1 MANFRFPNITNITK
15 ETEMAFLKFKN
26 KEEVEG
32 FFDIAASI
40 YTLLAIEVADEYD
53 ITLSP
58 IENDGENVVTVDFVL
73 TGIKKHHTVRLQ
85 YDGRETGEWFL
96 WCNADA
102 DRDTACNFHQ
112 GNRLKPV
119 AANGKIYEVCKHI
132 IGVCDAFKDNISYI
146 TDDMLSVGV
155 EKPAKKEKEPFEQ
168 LKRFA
173 FKIPVLLEGDRGSG
187 KTYEAFEYAKSLNIE
202 PSFVGGHAGIESID
216 LLGCLVP
223 YAGQESKIED
233 TSVSAADFF
242 SGDYQMKVSSGHSNS
257 LIWKDGPIAEA
268 FRKAQNGEK
277 AVLIIDELL
286 RIPQRELNILLT
298 ALSPVHGKYNL
309 RTGRIL
315 EVINGVAREEVLSC
329 DTRNLFVLATTNVG
343 GQYAVDTI
351 DPALAERFIV
361 VRKDTEVDT
370 LIDILKN
377 KAEEKGF
384 HYTLAQKA
392 GLFFEK
398 MTNAKEQGLVAEA
411 PTLRTLSRAFDLA
424 DKEEDVKDYIL
435 DQKLLWVDRD
445 VYGKPV
451 KEQIELI
458 ERIIND
464 YF

>member
-1 MANFRFPNITNITK
+1 MANLN
-15 ETEMAFLKFKN
+15 FKN
-26 KEEVEG
+26 KREVEE
-32 FFDIAASI
+32 FFDTSASI
-40 YTLLAIEVADEYD
+40 YTLLAIEVANEYNMAF
-53 ITLSP
+53 SQ
-58 IENDGENVVTVDFVL
+58 IENDGENVITIDFL
-73 TGIKKHHTVRLQ
+73 LEGRNKHHTVRLQ
-85 YDGRETGEWFL
+85 YDGKESGEWFL

-102 DRDTACNFHQ
+102 DKDTACNFHQ
-112 GNRLKPV
+112 GNSLKPISV
-119 AANGKIYEVCKHI
+119 NGIIYGVCKHI
-132 IGVCDAFKDNISYI
+132 IGVCGAFKDNISYI
-146 TDDMLSVGV
+146 TDDILSEAGV
-155 EKPAKKEKEPFEQ
+155 IEKPAKPKEEPFEQ

-173 FKIPVLLEGDRGSG
+173 FKIPVLVEGDRGSG
-187 KTYEAFEYAKSLNIE
+187 KTYEAFEYAKSLDIE

-223 YAGQESKIED
+223 YAGQENKIED

-242 SGDYQMKVSSGHSNS
+242 SGDYQMKVSSNSSNS

-268 FRKAQNGEK
+268 FRKAQSGDK
-277 AVLIIDELL
+277 AILIIDELL

-315 EVINGVAREEVLSC
+315 DIKNGVAREEVLSC
-329 DTRNLFVLATTNVG
+329 DTRDLFVLATTNVG

-361 VRKDTEVDT
+361 VRKDTEVHT

-384 HYTLAQKA
+384 HFTVAQKA

-398 MTNAKEQGLVAEA
+398 MTDAKEQGLVAET

-424 DKEEDVKDYIL
+424 EKEEDVKDYIL

-451 KEQIELI
+451 QEQIELV
-458 ERIIND
+458 ERIVND

>member
-1 MANFRFPNITNITK
+1 
-15 ETEMAFLKFKN
+15 
-26 KEEVEG
+26 
-32 FFDIAASI
+32 
-40 YTLLAIEVADEYD
+40 
-53 ITLSP
+53 
-58 IENDGENVVTVDFVL
+58 
-73 TGIKKHHTVRLQ
+73 
-85 YDGRETGEWFL
+85 
-96 WCNADA
+96 
-102 DRDTACNFHQ
+102 
-112 GNRLKPV
+112 
-119 AANGKIYEVCKHI
+119 
-132 IGVCDAFKDNISYI
+132 
-146 TDDMLSVGV
+146 MLSEAGV
-155 EKPAKKEKEPFEQ
+155 IEKPAKKEKEPFEK

-173 FKIPVLLEGDRGSG
+173 FKIPVLVEGDRGSG
-187 KTYEAFEYAKSLNIE
+187 KTYEAFEYAKSLDIE

-223 YAGQESKIED
+223 YAGQENKIED

-242 SGDYQMKVSSGHSNS
+242 SGDYQMKVSSGNSNS

-268 FRKAQNGEK
+268 FRKAQSGEK
-277 AVLIIDELL
+277 AILIIDELL

-370 LIDILKN
+370 LINILKN

-384 HYTLAQKA
+384 NYTIAQKA

-398 MTNAKEQGLVAEA
+398 MTDAKEQGLVAEA

-424 DKEEDVKDYIL
+424 DSEEDVKDYIL

-451 KEQIELI
+451 KEQTELI
-458 ERIIND
+458 EKLVKT

>member
-1 MANFRFPNITNITK
+1 MELR
-15 ETEMAFLKFKN
+15 FKN
-26 KEEVEG
+26 KKEVEE

-73 TGIKKHHTVRLQ
+73 AGNNKHHTVRLQ
-85 YDGRETGEWFL
+85 YDGKETGEWFL

-102 DRDTACNFHQ
+102 DKDTACNFHQ
-112 GNRLKPV
+112 GNSLKPISV
-119 AANGKIYEVCKHI
+119 NGTIYKVCKHI
-132 IGVCDAFKDNISYI
+132 IGVCDTFKDNISYI
-146 TDDMLSVGV
+146 TDDMLSEAGV
-155 EKPAKKEKEPFEQ
+155 IEKPAKKEKEPFEQ

-173 FKIPVLLEGDRGSG
+173 FKIPVLVEGDRGSG
-187 KTYEAFEYAKSLNIE
+187 KTYEAFEYAKSLDIE

-242 SGDYQMKVSSGHSNS
+242 SGDYQMKVSSNSSNS

-268 FRKAQNGEK
+268 FRKAQSGEK

-315 EVINGVAREEVLSC
+315 EVIDGVAKEEVLSC
-329 DTRNLFVLATTNVG
+329 DTRDLFVLATTNVG

-351 DPALAERFIV
+351 DPALAERFML
-361 VRKDTEVDT
+361 VRKDTEYDRLVS
-370 LIDILKN
+370 ILRK
-377 KAEEKGF
+377 KAQEKGF
-384 HYTLAQKA
+384 NENLADKA
-392 GLFFEK
+392 GMFFNR
-398 MTNAKEQGLVAEA
+398 MLSAKEQGIVEEV

-424 DKEEDVKDYIL
+424 EKEDEVKDYIF
-435 DQKLLWVDRD
+435 DQHLLWVARD
-445 VYGKPV
+445 VYGKPDREQVDVV
-451 KEQIELI
+451 KQIMEQI
-458 ERIIND
+458 
-464 YF
+464 F

>member
-1 MANFRFPNITNITK
+1 MPNITVRRQN
-15 ETEMAFLKFKN
+15 MASLTFKS
-26 KEEVEG
+26 KKEVEA
-32 FFDIAASI
+32 FFETTSQISTATSA
-40 YTLLAIEVADEYD
+40 TVKKEYD
-53 ITLSP
+53 IILSS
-58 IENDGENVVTVDFVL
+58 IENNGDNIVTVDFVL
-73 TGIKKHHTVRLQ
+73 TGRNKHHTVRLQ
-85 YDGRETGEWFL
+85 YDGKETGEWFL

-102 DRDTACNFHQ
+102 DKDTACNFHQ
-112 GNRLKPV
+112 GNSLRPV
-119 AANGKIYEVCKHI
+119 ACNGNIYEVCKHI
-132 IGVCDAFKDNISYI
+132 IGVCDAYKDSISYI
-146 TDDMLSVGV
+146 TDDMLSEAGV
-155 EKPAKKEKEPFEQ
+155 IEKPAKKDKEPFEQ

-173 FKIPVLLEGDRGSG
+173 FKIPVLIEGDRGSG
-187 KTYEAFEYAKSLNIE
+187 KTYEAFEYAKSLDIE

-223 YAGQESKIED
+223 YAGQENKIED

-242 SGDYQMKVSSGHSNS
+242 SGDYQMNISSNNSNS

-268 FRKAQNGEK
+268 FRKAQNGK
-277 AVLIIDELL
+277 KSILIIDELL

-315 EVINGVAREEVLSC
+315 EVIDGIAREEVLSC

-370 LIDILKN
+370 LIYILKN

-384 HYTLAQKA
+384 NYTIAQKA
-392 GLFFEK
+392 GLFFKK
-398 MTNAKEQGLVAEA
+398 MTNAREQGLVAEI

-424 DKEEDVKDYIL
+424 EQEDEVKDYIL
-435 DQKLLWVDRD
+435 AQKLLWVDRD

-451 KEQIELI
+451 KEQIELV
-458 ERIIND
+458 ERIVND

>member
-1 MANFRFPNITNITK
+1 MANLR
-15 ETEMAFLKFKN
+15 FKN
-26 KEEVEG
+26 KKEVED
-32 FFDIAASI
+32 FFDVAASI
-40 YTLLAIEVADEYD
+40 YTLLAIEVANDYNMAF
-53 ITLSP
+53 SQ
-58 IENDGENVVTVDFVL
+58 IENDGENVITIDFL
-73 TGIKKHHTVRLQ
+73 LEGKNKHHTVRLQ
-85 YDGRETGEWFL
+85 YDGKESGEWFL

-102 DRDTACNFHQ
+102 DKDTACNFHQ
-112 GNRLKPV
+112 GNSLKPIS
-119 AANGKIYEVCKHI
+119 ANGTIYAVCKHI
-132 IGVCDAFKDNISYI
+132 IGVCGAFKDNISYI
-146 TDDMLSVGV
+146 TDDMLSEAGV
-155 EKPAKKEKEPFEQ
+155 IEKPAKKESEPFEQ

-173 FKIPVLLEGDRGSG
+173 FKIPVLVEGDRGSG
-187 KTYEAFEYAKSLNIE
+187 KTYEAFEYAKSLDIE

-242 SGDYQMKVSSGHSNS
+242 SGDYQMKVSSNSSNS

-277 AVLIIDELL
+277 AILIIDELL

-329 DTRNLFVLATTNVG
+329 DTRKLFVLATTNVG

-377 KAEEKGF
+377 IAEEKGF
-384 HYTLAQKA
+384 HFTVAQKA

-424 DKEEDVKDYIL
+424 EQEEDVKDYIL

-451 KEQIELI
+451 KEQTEMIEKI
-458 ERIIND
+458 VKT

>member
-1 MANFRFPNITNITK
+1 MANLR
-15 ETEMAFLKFKN
+15 FKN
-26 KEEVEG
+26 KREVED

-40 YTLLAIEVADEYD
+40 YTLLAIEVANEYN
-53 ITLSP
+53 IILSS
-58 IENDGENVVTVDFVL
+58 IENDCDNVITVDFVL
-73 TGIKKHHTVRLQ
+73 EGKNKHHTVRLQ
-85 YDGRETGEWFL
+85 YDGKETEEWSM

-102 DRDTACNFHQ
+102 DKDTACNFHQ
-112 GNRLKPV
+112 GNSLKPISV
-119 AANGKIYEVCKHI
+119 NGTIYEVCKHI
-132 IGVCDAFKDNISYI
+132 IGVCGAFADNISYI
-146 TDDMLSVGV
+146 TDDMLSEAGV
-155 EKPAKKEKEPFEQ
+155 IEKPAKKEKEEPFEQ

-173 FKIPVLLEGDRGSG
+173 FKIPVLVEGDRGSG
-187 KTYEAFEYAKSLNIE
+187 KTYEAFEYAKSIDIE

-223 YAGQESKIED
+223 YAGQENKIED

-242 SGDYQMKVSSGHSNS
+242 SGDYQMKVSSNSSNS

-277 AVLIIDELL
+277 AILIIDELL

-315 EVINGVAREEVLSC
+315 EVVNGVAREEVLSC

-377 KAEEKGF
+377 KAKEKGF
-384 HYTLAQKA
+384 HFTLAQKA

-398 MTNAKEQGLVAEA
+398 MTDAKEQGLVAEV

-424 DKEEDVKDYIL
+424 DQEEDVKDYIL

-451 KEQIELI
+451 KEQTEMIEKI
-458 ERIIND
+458 VKT

>member
-1 MANFRFPNITNITK
+1 MAELRFK
-15 ETEMAFLKFKN
+15 SKY
-26 KEEVEG
+26 EVEA
-32 FFDIAASI
+32 FFETTSQV
-40 YTLLAIEVADEYD
+40 YTATSATVKKEYN
-53 ITLSP
+53 IILSS
-58 IENDGENVVTVDFVL
+58 IENNGDNIVTVDFVL
-73 TGIKKHHTVRLQ
+73 TGRNKHHTVRLQ
-85 YDGRETGEWFL
+85 YDGKETGEWSI

-112 GNRLKPV
+112 GNALKPV
-119 AANGKIYEVCKHI
+119 SANGIIYNVCKHI
-132 IGVCDAFKDNISYI
+132 IGVCDTFKDKISYI
-146 TDDMLSVGV
+146 TDDMVSEAGV
-155 EKPAKKEKEPFEQ
+155 IAAKSPIKEEEPFKE

-173 FKIPVLLEGDRGSG
+173 FKIPVLVEGDRGSG

-223 YAGQESKIED
+223 YAGQENKLQD

-242 SGDYQMKVSSGHSNS
+242 SGDYQMKVSSNNSNS

-370 LIDILKN
+370 LIDILKT

-384 HYTLAQKA
+384 HFTLAQKA

-398 MTNAKEQGLVAEA
+398 MTDAKEQGLIEEV

-424 DKEEDVKDYIL
+424 EKEDEVKDYIF
-435 DQKLLWVDRD
+435 DQHLLWVARD
-445 VYGKPV
+445 VYGKPD
-451 KEQIELI
+451 KEQVRCIKKIVEDI
-458 ERIIND
+458 
-464 YF
+464 F

>member
-1 MANFRFPNITNITK
+1 MANLR
-15 ETEMAFLKFKN
+15 FKN
-26 KEEVEG
+26 KKEVEE

-73 TGIKKHHTVRLQ
+73 AGNNKHHTVRLQ
-85 YDGRETGEWFL
+85 YDGKETGEWFL

-102 DRDTACNFHQ
+102 DKDTACNFHQ
-112 GNRLKPV
+112 GNSLKPISV
-119 AANGKIYEVCKHI
+119 NGTIYKVCKHI
-132 IGVCDAFKDNISYI
+132 IGVCDTFKDNISYI
-146 TDDMLSVGV
+146 TDDMLSEAGV
-155 EKPAKKEKEPFEQ
+155 IEKPAKKEKEPFEQ

-173 FKIPVLLEGDRGSG
+173 FKIPVLVEGDRGSG
-187 KTYEAFEYAKSLNIE
+187 KTYEAFEYAKSLDIE

-223 YAGQESKIED
+223 YAGQENKIED

-242 SGDYQMKVSSGHSNS
+242 SGDYQMKVSSSNSNS

-315 EVINGVAREEVLSC
+315 EVIDGVAREEVLSC
-329 DTRNLFVLATTNVG
+329 DTRDLFVLATTNVG

-351 DPALAERFIV
+351 DPALAERFVV
-361 VRKDTEVDT
+361 VRKDTEQNT
-370 LIDILKN
+370 LVNILKN
-377 KAEEKGF
+377 KAKLKGF
-384 HYTLAQKA
+384 SETLAEQA
-392 GLFFEK
+392 GLFFNR
-398 MTNAKEQGLVAEA
+398 MNNAKEQGLIEEV

-424 DKEEDVKDYIL
+424 DKEDEVKDYIF
-435 DQKLLWVDRD
+435 DQHLLWVARD
-445 VYGKPV
+445 VYGKPDREQVDVV
-451 KEQIELI
+451 KQIMEQI
-458 ERIIND
+458 
-464 YF
+464 F

>member
-1 MANFRFPNITNITK
+1 MANLR
-15 ETEMAFLKFKN
+15 FKN
-26 KEEVEG
+26 KKEVED
-32 FFDIAASI
+32 FFDVAASI
-40 YTLLAIEVADEYD
+40 YTLLAIEVANDYNMAF
-53 ITLSP
+53 SQ
-58 IENDGENVVTVDFVL
+58 IENDGENVITIDFL
-73 TGIKKHHTVRLQ
+73 LEGKNKHHTVRLQ
-85 YDGRETGEWFL
+85 YDGKESGEWFL

-102 DRDTACNFHQ
+102 DKDTACNFHQ
-112 GNRLKPV
+112 GNSLKPIS
-119 AANGKIYEVCKHI
+119 ANGTIYAVCKHI
-132 IGVCDAFKDNISYI
+132 IGVCGAFKDNISYI
-146 TDDMLSVGV
+146 TDDMLSEAGV
-155 EKPAKKEKEPFEQ
+155 IEKPAKKEKEPFEQ

-173 FKIPVLLEGDRGSG
+173 FKIPVLVEGDRGSG
-187 KTYEAFEYAKSLNIE
+187 KTYEAFEYAKSLDIE

-242 SGDYQMKVSSGHSNS
+242 SGDYQMKVSNSSNS

-277 AVLIIDELL
+277 AILIIDELL

-315 EVINGVAREEVLSC
+315 EVIDGVAREEVLSC
-329 DTRNLFVLATTNVG
+329 DTRNLFILATTNVG

-384 HYTLAQKA
+384 HFTLAQKA
-392 GLFFEK
+392 GLFFER
-398 MTNAKEQGLVAEA
+398 MTDAKEQGLVAEV
-411 PTLRTLSRAFDLA
+411 PTIRTLSRAFDLA
-424 DKEEDVKDYIL
+424 EQEEDVKDYIL

-445 VYGKPV
+445 VYGKP
-451 KEQIELI
+451 EQEQTELI

>member
-1 MANFRFPNITNITK
+1 MANLR
-15 ETEMAFLKFKN
+15 FKN
-26 KEEVEG
+26 KKEVEE

-73 TGIKKHHTVRLQ
+73 AGNNKHHTVRLQ
-85 YDGRETGEWFL
+85 YDGKETGEWFL

-102 DRDTACNFHQ
+102 DKDTACNFHQ
-112 GNRLKPV
+112 GNSLKPISV
-119 AANGKIYEVCKHI
+119 NGTIYKVCKHI
-132 IGVCDAFKDNISYI
+132 IGVCDTFKDNISYI
-146 TDDMLSVGV
+146 TDDMLSEAGV
-155 EKPAKKEKEPFEQ
+155 IEKPAKKEKEPFEQ

-173 FKIPVLLEGDRGSG
+173 FKIPVLVEGDRGSG
-187 KTYEAFEYAKSLNIE
+187 KTYEAFEYAKSLDIE

-223 YAGQESKIED
+223 YAGQENKIED

-242 SGDYQMKVSSGHSNS
+242 SGDYQMKVSSSNSNS

-277 AVLIIDELL
+277 AILIIDELL

-315 EVINGVAREEVLSC
+315 EVIDGVAREEVLSC
-329 DTRNLFVLATTNVG
+329 DTRDLFVLATTNVG

-351 DPALAERFIV
+351 DPALAERFV
-361 VRKDTEVDT
+361 LVRKDTEYDRLVS
-370 LIDILKN
+370 ILRK
-377 KAEEKGF
+377 KAQEKGF
-384 HYTLAQKA
+384 NENLADKA
-392 GLFFEK
+392 GMFFNR
-398 MTNAKEQGLVAEA
+398 MLSAKEQGIVEEV
-411 PTLRTLSRAFDLA
+411 PTLRTLSRPFDLS
-424 DKEEDVKDYIL
+424 DKEDEVKDYIF
-435 DQKLLWVDRD
+435 DQHLLWVARD
-445 VYGKPV
+445 VYGKPDREQVDVV
-451 KEQIELI
+451 KQIMEQI
-458 ERIIND
+458 
-464 YF
+464 F

>member
-1 MANFRFPNITNITK
+1 MANLN
-15 ETEMAFLKFKN
+15 FKN
-26 KEEVEG
+26 KREVEE
-32 FFDIAASI
+32 FFDTSASI
-40 YTLLAIEVADEYD
+40 YTLLAIKVANEYNMAF
-53 ITLSP
+53 SQ
-58 IENDGENVVTVDFVL
+58 IENDGENVITIDFL
-73 TGIKKHHTVRLQ
+73 LEGRNKHHTVRLQ
-85 YDGRETGEWFL
+85 YDGKESGEWFL

-102 DRDTACNFHQ
+102 DKDTACNFHQ
-112 GNRLKPV
+112 GNSLKPISV
-119 AANGKIYEVCKHI
+119 NGIIYGVCKHI
-132 IGVCDAFKDNISYI
+132 IGVCGAFKDNISYI
-146 TDDMLSVGV
+146 TDDMLSEAGV
-155 EKPAKKEKEPFEQ
+155 IEKPAKPKEEPFEQ

-173 FKIPVLLEGDRGSG
+173 FKIPVLVEGDRGSG
-187 KTYEAFEYAKSLNIE
+187 KTYEAFEYAKSLDIE

-223 YAGQESKIED
+223 YAGQENKIED

-242 SGDYQMKVSSGHSNS
+242 SGDYQMKVSSNSSNS

-268 FRKAQNGEK
+268 FRKAQSGDK
-277 AVLIIDELL
+277 AILIIDELL

-315 EVINGVAREEVLSC
+315 DIKNGVAREEVLSC
-329 DTRNLFVLATTNVG
+329 DTRDLFVLATTNVG

-370 LIDILKN
+370 LIDILKY

-384 HYTLAQKA
+384 HFTVAQKA

-398 MTNAKEQGLVAEA
+398 MTDAKEQGLVAEA

-424 DKEEDVKDYIL
+424 EKEEDVKDYIL

-451 KEQIELI
+451 KEQTEMIEKI
-458 ERIIND
+458 VKT

>member
-1 MANFRFPNITNITK
+1 MAN
-15 ETEMAFLKFKN
+15 LSFKN
-26 KEEVEG
+26 KREVEE
-32 FFDIAASI
+32 FFRKAPQL
-40 YTLLAIEVADEYD
+40 YTLIVKNLTKEYE
-53 ITLSP
+53 IVTKE
-58 IENDGENVVTVDFVL
+58 IENNGDGMVTVDFVL
-73 TGIKKHHTVRLQ
+73 AGKNKHHTVRLQ
-85 YDGRETGEWFL
+85 YDGKETGEWFL

-112 GNRLKPV
+112 GNSLRPV
-119 AANGKIYEVCKHI
+119 TANGKIYEVCKHI
-132 IGVCDAFKDNISYI
+132 VGVCGAFTDNISYI
-146 TDDMLSVGV
+146 TDDMLSEAGV
-155 EKPAKKEKEPFEQ
+155 IEKPVKQKEKEEPFKE

-173 FKIPVLLEGDRGSG
+173 FKIPVLVEGDRGSG
-187 KTYEAFEYAKSLNIE
+187 KTYEAFEYAKSLDIE

-223 YAGQESKIED
+223 YAGQENKIED

-242 SGDYQMKVSSGHSNS
+242 SGDYQMKVSSKDR

-268 FRKAQNGEK
+268 FRKAQSGKK
-277 AVLIIDELL
+277 AILIIDELL

-298 ALSPVHGKYNL
+298 ALSPIQGKYNL
-309 RTGRIL
+309 RTGRIV
-315 EVINGVAREEVLSC
+315 EVVNGVAREEVLSC
-329 DTRNLFVLATTNVG
+329 DTRDLFVLATTNVG

-384 HYTLAQKA
+384 NETLAEKA
-392 GLFFEK
+392 GLFLNR
-398 MTNAKEQGLVAEA
+398 MTDAKEQGLIAEV

-424 DKEEDVKDYIL
+424 EQEDEVKDYIL
-435 DQKLLWVDRD
+435 AQKLLWVDRD

-451 KEQIELI
+451 KEQIELV
-458 ERIIND
+458 ERIVND

>member
-1 MANFRFPNITNITK
+1 MANLR
-15 ETEMAFLKFKN
+15 FKN
-26 KEEVEG
+26 KKEVEE

-73 TGIKKHHTVRLQ
+73 AGNNKHHTVRLQ
-85 YDGRETGEWFL
+85 YDGKETGEWFL

-102 DRDTACNFHQ
+102 DKDTACNFHQ
-112 GNRLKPV
+112 GNSLKPISV
-119 AANGKIYEVCKHI
+119 NGTIYKVCKHI
-132 IGVCDAFKDNISYI
+132 IGVCDTFKDNISYI
-146 TDDMLSVGV
+146 TDDMLSEAGV
-155 EKPAKKEKEPFEQ
+155 IEKPAKKEKEPFEQ

-173 FKIPVLLEGDRGSG
+173 FKIPVLVEGDRGSG
-187 KTYEAFEYAKSLNIE
+187 KTYEAFEYAKSLDIE

-242 SGDYQMKVSSGHSNS
+242 SGDYQMKVSSSNSNS

-277 AVLIIDELL
+277 AILIIDELL

-315 EVINGVAREEVLSC
+315 EVIDGVAREEVLSC
-329 DTRNLFVLATTNVG
+329 DTRDLFVLATTNVG

-351 DPALAERFIV
+351 DPALAERFV
-361 VRKDTEVDT
+361 LVRKDTEYDRLVS
-370 LIDILKN
+370 ILRK
-377 KAEEKGF
+377 KAQEKGF
-384 HYTLAQKA
+384 NENLADKA
-392 GLFFEK
+392 GMFFNR
-398 MTNAKEQGLVAEA
+398 MLSAKEQGIVEEV
-411 PTLRTLSRAFDLA
+411 PTLRTLSRPFDLS
-424 DKEEDVKDYIL
+424 DKEDEVKDYIF
-435 DQKLLWVDRD
+435 DQHLLWVARD
-445 VYGKPV
+445 VYGKPDREQVDVV
-451 KEQIELI
+451 KQIMEQI
-458 ERIIND
+458 
-464 YF
+464 F

>member
-1 MANFRFPNITNITK
+1 MAELR
-15 ETEMAFLKFKN
+15 FKN
-26 KEEVEG
+26 KKEVEE

-40 YTLLAIEVADEYD
+40 YTLLAIKVAYEYD

-73 TGIKKHHTVRLQ
+73 ACNNKHHTVRLQ
-85 YDGRETGEWFL
+85 YDGKETGEWFL

-102 DRDTACNFHQ
+102 DKDTACNFHQ
-112 GNRLKPV
+112 GNSLKPISV
-119 AANGKIYEVCKHI
+119 NGTIYKVCKHI
-132 IGVCDAFKDNISYI
+132 IGVCDTFKDNISYI
-146 TDDMLSVGV
+146 TDDMLSEAGV
-155 EKPAKKEKEPFEQ
+155 IEKPAKKEKEPFEQ

-173 FKIPVLLEGDRGSG
+173 FKIPVLVEGDRGSG
-187 KTYEAFEYAKSLNIE
+187 KTYEAFEYAKSLDVE

-223 YAGQESKIED
+223 YAGQENKIED

-242 SGDYQMKVSSGHSNS
+242 SGDYQMKVSSSNSNS

-277 AVLIIDELL
+277 AILIIDELL

-315 EVINGVAREEVLSC
+315 EVIDGVAREEVLSC
-329 DTRNLFVLATTNVG
+329 DTRDLFVLATTNVG

-361 VRKDTEVDT
+361 LRKDTEFDT
-370 LIDILKN
+370 LVSILKQ
-377 KAEEKGF
+377 KAREKGF
-384 HYTLAQKA
+384 NETLAEKA
-392 GLFFEK
+392 GLFLNR
-398 MTNAKEQGLVAEA
+398 MTDAKEQGIVEEV

-424 DKEEDVKDYIL
+424 EKEDEVKDYIF
-435 DQKLLWVDRD
+435 DQHLLWVARD
-445 VYGKPV
+445 VYGKPDREQVDVV
-451 KEQIELI
+451 KQIMEQI
-458 ERIIND
+458 
-464 YF
+464 F

>member
-1 MANFRFPNITNITK
+1 MAELRFKSEKEVHEFFENTSMKYSIRANQVTNEYFISNREIDNNCDGIITID
-15 ETEMAFLKFKN
+15 FLLSSKIGKKN
-26 KEEVEG
+26 
-32 FFDIAASI
+32 
-40 YTLLAIEVADEYD
+40 
-53 ITLSP
+53 
-58 IENDGENVVTVDFVL
+58 
-73 TGIKKHHTVRLQ
+73 HHTVRLQ
-85 YDGRETGEWFL
+85 YDGKETGEWSM

-102 DRDTACNFHQ
+102 DKDTVCNFHQ
-112 GNRLKPV
+112 GNSLNPISC
-119 AANGKIYEVCKHI
+119 NGTIYEVCKHI
-132 IGVCDAFKDNISYI
+132 IGVCDTFKDTISYI
-146 TDDMLSVGV
+146 TDDMLSEAGV
-155 EKPAKKEKEPFEQ
+155 IEKPAKQKKEPLEEPFNLEESFKE

-173 FKIPVLLEGDRGSG
+173 FKIPVLVEGDRGSG

-223 YAGQESKIED
+223 YAGQENKIED

-242 SGDYQMKVSSGHSNS
+242 SGDYQMKVSSNNSNS

-268 FRKAQNGEK
+268 FRKAQSGEK

-329 DTRNLFVLATTNVG
+329 DTRDLFVLATTNVG

-361 VRKDTEVDT
+361 VRKDTEQDT
-370 LIDILKN
+370 LVNILKN
-377 KAEEKGF
+377 KAKLKRFNE
-384 HYTLAQKA
+384 TLAEKA
-392 GLFFEK
+392 GLFFIK
-398 MTNAKEQGLVAEA
+398 MTDAKEQGLIAEV

-424 DKEEDVKDYIL
+424 EQEEEVKEFIL
-435 DQKLLWVDRD
+435 AQKLLWVDRD

-451 KEQIELI
+451 KEQTELV

>member
-1 MANFRFPNITNITK
+1 MAN
-15 ETEMAFLKFKN
+15 LSFKN
-26 KEEVEG
+26 KREVED
-32 FFDIAASI
+32 FFDVTASI
-40 YTLLAIEVADEYD
+40 YTLLAIEVANEYNMAF
-53 ITLSP
+53 SQ
-58 IENDGENVVTVDFVL
+58 IENDGENVITIDFL
-73 TGIKKHHTVRLQ
+73 LEGKNKHHTVRLQ
-85 YDGRETGEWFL
+85 YDGKESGEWFL

-102 DRDTACNFHQ
+102 DKDTACNFHQ
-112 GNRLKPV
+112 GNSLKPISV
-119 AANGKIYEVCKHI
+119 NNTIYAVCKHI
-132 IGVCDAFKDNISYI
+132 IGVCGSFKDNISYI
-146 TDDMLSVGV
+146 TDDMLSEAGV
-155 EKPAKKEKEPFEQ
+155 IEKPAKKEKEPFEQ

-173 FKIPVLLEGDRGSG
+173 FKIPVLVEGDRGSG
-187 KTYEAFEYAKSLNIE
+187 KTYEAFEYAKSLDIE

-242 SGDYQMKVSSGHSNS
+242 SGDYQMKVSSNSSNS

-277 AVLIIDELL
+277 AILIIDELL

-315 EVINGVAREEVLSC
+315 EVIDGVAREEVLSC

-384 HYTLAQKA
+384 HFTLAQKA

-398 MTNAKEQGLVAEA
+398 MTDAKEQGLVAEA

-424 DKEEDVKDYIL
+424 EKEKEEDVKDYIL

-451 KEQIELI
+451 QEQIELI

>member
-1 MANFRFPNITNITK
+1 MANLN
-15 ETEMAFLKFKN
+15 FKN
-26 KEEVEG
+26 KREVEE
-32 FFDIAASI
+32 FFKCTSQSYLSVAVQ
-40 YTLLAIEVADEYD
+40 VADDYN
-53 ITLSP
+53 ITFSP
-58 IENDGENVVTVDFVL
+58 IENDGDNIVTVNFVL

-112 GNRLKPV
+112 GNSLKPV

-146 TDDMLSVGV
+146 TDDMLSEAGV
-155 EKPAKKEKEPFEQ
+155 IEKPAKKEKEPFEQ

-173 FKIPVLLEGDRGSG
+173 FKIPVLVEGDRGSG
-187 KTYEAFEYAKSLNIE
+187 KTYEAFEYAKSLDIE

-223 YAGQESKIED
+223 YAGQENKIED

-242 SGDYQMKVSSGHSNS
+242 SGDYQMKVSSNNSNS
-257 LIWKDGPIAEA
+257 LIWKDGPIAES
-268 FRKAQNGEK
+268 FRKAQSGEK
-277 AVLIIDELL
+277 AILIIDELL

-298 ALSPVHGKYNL
+298 ALSPVNGKYNL

-315 EVINGVAREEVLSC
+315 DVKNGVAREEVLSC
-329 DTRNLFVLATTNVG
+329 DTQNLFVLATTNVG

-384 HYTLAQKA
+384 HFTLAQKA

-398 MTNAKEQGLVAEA
+398 MTDAKEQGLVAEA

-451 KEQIELI
+451 QEQIELI

>member
-1 MANFRFPNITNITK
+1 MANLR
-15 ETEMAFLKFKN
+15 FKN
-26 KEEVEG
+26 KKEVEE

-73 TGIKKHHTVRLQ
+73 AGNNKHHTVRLQ
-85 YDGRETGEWFL
+85 YDGKETGEWFL

-102 DRDTACNFHQ
+102 DKDTACNFHQ
-112 GNRLKPV
+112 GNSLKPISV
-119 AANGKIYEVCKHI
+119 NGTIYKVCKHI
-132 IGVCDAFKDNISYI
+132 IGVCDTFKDNISYI
-146 TDDMLSVGV
+146 TDDMLSEAGV
-155 EKPAKKEKEPFEQ
+155 IEKPAKKEKEPFEQ

-173 FKIPVLLEGDRGSG
+173 FKIPVLVEGDRGSG
-187 KTYEAFEYAKSLNIE
+187 KTYEAFEYAKSLDIE

-242 SGDYQMKVSSGHSNS
+242 SGDYQMKVSSINSNS

-277 AVLIIDELL
+277 AILIIDELL

-315 EVINGVAREEVLSC
+315 EVIDGVAREEVLSC
-329 DTRNLFVLATTNVG
+329 DTRDLFVLATTNVG

-351 DPALAERFIV
+351 DPALAERFML
-361 VRKDTEVDT
+361 VRKDTEYDRLVS
-370 LIDILKN
+370 ILRK
-377 KAEEKGF
+377 KAQEKGF
-384 HYTLAQKA
+384 NENLADKA
-392 GLFFEK
+392 GMFFNR
-398 MTNAKEQGLVAEA
+398 MLSAKEQGIVEEV

-424 DKEEDVKDYIL
+424 EKEDEVKDYIF
-435 DQKLLWVDRD
+435 DQHLLWVARD
-445 VYGKPV
+445 VYGKPDREQVDVV
-451 KEQIELI
+451 KQIMEQI
-458 ERIIND
+458 
-464 YF
+464 F

>member
-1 MANFRFPNITNITK
+1 MAELR
-15 ETEMAFLKFKN
+15 FKN
-26 KEEVEG
+26 KKEVEE
-32 FFDIAASI
+32 FFYKIASS
-40 YTLLAIEVADEYD
+40 LLYSPVAVQVADEYN
-53 ITLSP
+53 ITFA
-58 IENDGENVVTVDFVL
+58 IENDGENIITTDFIL
-73 TGIKKHHTVRLQ
+73 AGRNKHHTVRLQ
-85 YDGRETGEWFL
+85 YDGKETGEWSM

-112 GNRLKPV
+112 GNALKPV
-119 AANGKIYEVCKHI
+119 SANGIIYNVCKHI
-132 IGVCDAFKDNISYI
+132 IGVCDTFKDKISYI
-146 TDDMLSVGV
+146 TDDMVSEAGV
-155 EKPAKKEKEPFEQ
+155 IVAKSPIKEEEPFKE

-173 FKIPVLLEGDRGSG
+173 FKIPVLVEGDRGSG

-223 YAGQESKIED
+223 YAGQENKLQD

-242 SGDYQMKVSSGHSNS
+242 SGDYQMKVSSNSSNS

-277 AVLIIDELL
+277 SILIIDELL

-315 EVINGVAREEVLSC
+315 EVIDGVAREEVLSC
-329 DTRNLFVLATTNVG
+329 DTQNLFVLATTNVG

-361 VRKDTEVDT
+361 LRKDTEFDT
-370 LIDILKN
+370 LVSILKE
-377 KAEEKGF
+377 KAKSKGF
-384 HYTLAQKA
+384 NETMAEKA
-392 GLFFEK
+392 GLFLNR
-398 MTNAKEQGLVAEA
+398 MTDAKEQGLIEEV

-424 DKEEDVKDYIL
+424 EKEDEVKDYIF
-435 DQKLLWVDRD
+435 DQHLLWVARD
-445 VYGKPV
+445 VYGKPDKEEVRCV
-451 KEQIELI
+451 K
-458 ERIIND
+458 RILEDIIDNLDNINL
-464 YF
+464 

>member
-1 MANFRFPNITNITK
+1 MANLR
-15 ETEMAFLKFKN
+15 FKN
-26 KEEVEG
+26 KKEVED
-32 FFDIAASI
+32 FFYVAASI
-40 YTLLAIEVADEYD
+40 YTLLAIEVANDYNMAF
-53 ITLSP
+53 SQ
-58 IENDGENVVTVDFVL
+58 IENDGENVITIDFL
-73 TGIKKHHTVRLQ
+73 LEGKNKHHTVRLQ
-85 YDGRETGEWFL
+85 YDGKESGEWFL

-102 DRDTACNFHQ
+102 DKDTACNFHQ
-112 GNRLKPV
+112 GNSLKPISV
-119 AANGKIYEVCKHI
+119 NSTIYAVCKHI
-132 IGVCDAFKDNISYI
+132 IGVCGSFKDNISYI
-146 TDDMLSVGV
+146 TDDMLSEAGV
-155 EKPAKKEKEPFEQ
+155 IEKPAKKEKEPFEQ

-173 FKIPVLLEGDRGSG
+173 FKIPVLVEGDRGSG
-187 KTYEAFEYAKSLNIE
+187 KTYEAFEYAKSIGIE

-223 YAGQESKIED
+223 YAGQENKIED

-268 FRKAQNGEK
+268 FRKAQSGEK

-361 VRKDTEVDT
+361 VRKDTEVHT

-384 HYTLAQKA
+384 HFTLAQKA

-398 MTNAKEQGLVAEA
+398 MTDAKEQGLVAEA

-424 DKEEDVKDYIL
+424 EQEEDVKDYIL

-451 KEQIELI
+451 QEQIELV
-458 ERIIND
+458 ERIVND

>member
-1 MANFRFPNITNITK
+1 MANLR
-15 ETEMAFLKFKN
+15 FKN
-26 KEEVEG
+26 KREVEE
-32 FFDIAASI
+32 FFDTSASI
-40 YTLLAIEVADEYD
+40 YTLLAIEVANEYNMAF
-53 ITLSP
+53 SQ
-58 IENDGENVVTVDFVL
+58 IENDGENVITIDFL
-73 TGIKKHHTVRLQ
+73 LEGRNKHHTVRLQ
-85 YDGRETGEWFL
+85 YDGKESGEWFL

-102 DRDTACNFHQ
+102 DKDTACNFHQ
-112 GNRLKPV
+112 GNSLKPISV
-119 AANGKIYEVCKHI
+119 NGIIYGVCKHI
-132 IGVCDAFKDNISYI
+132 IGVCGAFKDNISYI
-146 TDDMLSVGV
+146 TDDMLSEAGV
-155 EKPAKKEKEPFEQ
+155 IEKPAKPKEEPFEQ

-173 FKIPVLLEGDRGSG
+173 FKIPVLVEGDRGSG

-223 YAGQESKIED
+223 YAGQENKMED

-242 SGDYQMKVSSGHSNS
+242 SGDYQMKVSSNNSNS

-268 FRKAQNGEK
+268 FRKAQSGEK

-315 EVINGVAREEVLSC
+315 EVIDGVAREEVLSC

-384 HYTLAQKA
+384 HFTLAQKA

-398 MTNAKEQGLVAEA
+398 MTDAKEQGLVAEV
-411 PTLRTLSRAFDLA
+411 PTLRTLSRAFNLA

-451 KEQIELI
+451 QEQIELI

>member
-1 MANFRFPNITNITK
+1 MASLT
-15 ETEMAFLKFKN
+15 FKS
-26 KEEVEG
+26 KKEVEE
-32 FFDIAASI
+32 FFKCTSQS
-40 YTLLAIEVADEYD
+40 YSSVAVKVAEEYN

-58 IENDGENVVTVDFVL
+58 IENNGESIVTVDFVL
-73 TGIKKHHTVRLQ
+73 TGRNKHHTVRLQ
-85 YDGRETGEWFL
+85 YDGKETGEWSM

-102 DRDTACNFHQ
+102 DRDTACSFHQ
-112 GNRLKPV
+112 GTSFKPV
-119 AANGKIYEVCKHI
+119 VINSRVYNVCKHI
-132 IGVCDAFKDNISYI
+132 IGVCDAFADNISYI
-146 TDDMLSVGV
+146 TDDMLSEAGV
-155 EKPAKKEKEPFEQ
+155 IEKPAKQKQEEPFKE

-173 FKIPVLLEGDRGSG
+173 FKIPVLVEGDRGSG
-187 KTYEAFEYAKSLNIE
+187 KTYEAFEYAKSLDIE

-223 YAGQESKIED
+223 YAGQENKIED

-242 SGDYQMKVSSGHSNS
+242 SGDYQMKVSSNNSNS

-277 AVLIIDELL
+277 AILIIDELL

-315 EVINGVAREEVLSC
+315 DVINGVAREEVLSC
-329 DTRNLFVLATTNVG
+329 DTRDLFVLATTNVG

-377 KAEEKGF
+377 KAKEKGF
-384 HYTLAQKA
+384 HFTVAQKA

-398 MTNAKEQGLVAEA
+398 MTDAKEQGLVAEV

-445 VYGKPV
+445 VYGKPIQ
-451 KEQIELI
+451 EQIELV
-458 ERIIND
+458 ERIVND